1 MQQRTKQ
8 QRNSRSARVI
18 KPSSELVPQHPP
30 QYQAVP
36 NFKQKFRYQASAAVT
51 NVIVTTADLM
61 SMLVVANTTIA
72 STALI
77 SAFRLRKVSLWA
89 PPAADLV
96 PVTASVEFANILAN
110 SGFGQKRYVHSD
122 SSVGATR
129 VAAVRATPPLGT
141 PAASYQ
147 NVTSAT
153 QTTNGCDIIL
163 NGPIGM
169 IVDIDIDMV
178 LQNGEIPFTGP
189 VITGGTV
196 GTIYWNTLDGTA
208 TGILKPLNG
217 FPIV

>member
-8 QRNSRSARVI
+8 QRSLRSARTFTPRSDMV
-18 KPSSELVPQHPP
+18 LQHPP

-36 NFKQKFRYQASAAVT
+36 NFIQKFRFQASAAVT
-51 NVIVTTADLM
+51 NVTITTADLM
-61 SMLVVANTTIA
+61 SLLVMANTTTTT
-72 STALI
+72 TALI
-77 SAFRLRKVSLWA
+77 SAFRLKKVYLWA
-89 PPAADLV
+89 SPAADLV

-129 VAAVRATPPLGT
+129 VASVKATPPLGT

-163 NGPIGM
+163 NGPSGM
-169 IVDIDIDMV
+169 IVDIVIDMV
-178 LQNGEIPFTGP
+178 LQNGEAPFTGP
-189 VITGGTV
+189 AITGGTA

-208 TGILKPLNG
+208 AGILKALNG